1 MKISSFVCLF
11 LSLVFTSC
19 AHYNSADLSDSESN
33 STGKSQGES
42 YSKVKTSKS
51 DGYGEISKKTGR
63 VKNKRVSGYTRKD
76 GTKVKPYYRS

>member
-1 MKISSFVCLF
+1 MNISSFVCLF
-11 LSLVFTSC
+11 ISLVFTSC
-19 AHYNSADLSDSESN
+19 AHYDSADLSDLESN
-33 STGKSQGES
+33 STVENHGQN

-51 DGYGEISKKTGR
+51 NGYGEISKKTGR